1 MFVKKVV
8 KMRTEAK
15 KTGDEAKS
23 LTAKLFGNSSYGKT
37 GEAVSKY
44 RNTSIIFDDDEFVEK
59 KKSALFKSSNPV
71 ISEDNDQVAHEVS
84 MLSKKVDDN
93 KPVHV
98 AVTIL
103 QNAKLLFLR

>member
-1 MFVKKVV
+1 
-8 KMRTEAK
+8 MRTEAK

-44 RNTSIIFDDDEFVEK
+44 RDTSIIYDDDEFVAARR
-59 KKSALFKSSNPV
+59 SALYKSDSAV
-71 ISEDNDQVAHEVS
+71 MSEENEQVAHEVS
-84 MLSKKVDDN
+84 KMKNSVVDD

-98 AVTIL
+98 AVAIL

>member
-1 MFVKKVV
+1 
-8 KMRTEAK
+8 MRTEAK
-15 KTGDEAKS
+15 KTNDEAKS

-44 RNTSIIFDDDEFVEK
+44 RESSIVYDDDELVGA
-59 KKSALFKSSNPV
+59 KKSPLYKSDSTILN
-71 ISEDNDQVAHEVS
+71 EDNDQVAHEVS
-84 MLSKKVDDN
+84 KMKNSVVDD

-98 AVTIL
+98 AVNIL

>member
-1 MFVKKVV
+1 
-8 KMRTEAK
+8 MRTEAK

-44 RNTSIIFDDDEFVEK
+44 RETSIIYDDDEFVAARR
-59 KKSALFKSSNPV
+59 SALYKSDSAV
-71 ISEDNDQVAHEVS
+71 MSEENEQVAHEVS
-84 MLSKKVDDN
+84 KMKNSVVDD

-98 AVTIL
+98 AVAIL
-103 QNAKLLFLR
+103 QNAKLLFLRYV

>member
-1 MFVKKVV
+1 
-8 KMRTEAK
+8 MRTEAK

-44 RNTSIIFDDDEFVEK
+44 RETSIIYDDDEFVAARR
-59 KKSALFKSSNPV
+59 SALYKSDSAV
-71 ISEDNDQVAHEVS
+71 MSEENEQIAHEVS
-84 MLSKKVDDN
+84 KMKNSVVDD

-98 AVTIL
+98 AVAIL

>member
-1 MFVKKVV
+1 MKKVV
-8 KMRTEAK
+8 TMRTEAK

-44 RNTSIIFDDDEFVEK
+44 RDTSIIYDDDEFVAARR
-59 KKSALFKSSNPV
+59 SALYKSDSAV
-71 ISEDNDQVAHEVS
+71 MSEENEQIAHEVS
-84 MLSKKVDDN
+84 KMKNSVVDD

-98 AVTIL
+98 AVAIL

>member
-1 MFVKKVV
+1 
-8 KMRTEAK
+8 MRTEAK

-44 RNTSIIFDDDEFVEK
+44 RDTSIIYDDDEFVEARR
-59 KKSALFKSSNPV
+59 SALYKSDSAV
-71 ISEDNDQVAHEVS
+71 MSEENEQIAHEVS
-84 MLSKKVDDN
+84 KMKNSVVDD

-98 AVTIL
+98 AVAIL

>member
-1 MFVKKVV
+1 
-8 KMRTEAK
+8 MRTEAK

-44 RNTSIIFDDDEFVEK
+44 RETSIIYDDDEFVEARR
-59 KKSALFKSSNPV
+59 SALYKSDSAV
-71 ISEDNDQVAHEVS
+71 MSEENEQVAHEVS
-84 MLSKKVDDN
+84 KMKNSVVDD

-98 AVTIL
+98 AVAIL

>member
-1 MFVKKVV
+1 
-8 KMRTEAK
+8 MRTEAK

-44 RNTSIIFDDDEFVEK
+44 RETSIIYDDDEFVAARR
-59 KKSALFKSSNPV
+59 SALYKSDSAV
-71 ISEDNDQVAHEVS
+71 MSEENEQVAHEVS
-84 MLSKKVDDN
+84 KMKNSVVDD

-98 AVTIL
+98 AVAIL

>member
-1 MFVKKVV
+1 
-8 KMRTEAK
+8 MRTEAK

-44 RNTSIIFDDDEFVEK
+44 RDTYIIYDDDEFVEARR
-59 KKSALFKSSNPV
+59 SALYKSDSAV
-71 ISEDNDQVAHEVS
+71 MSEENEQVAHEVS
-84 MLSKKVDDN
+84 KMKNSVVDD

-98 AVTIL
+98 AVAIL

>member
-1 MFVKKVV
+1 
-8 KMRTEAK
+8 MRTEAK

-44 RNTSIIFDDDEFVEK
+44 RDTSIIYDDDEFVAARR
-59 KKSALFKSSNPV
+59 SALYKSDSAV
-71 ISEDNDQVAHEVS
+71 MSEENEQIAHEVS
-84 MLSKKVDDN
+84 KMKNSVVDD

-98 AVTIL
+98 AVAIL

>member
-1 MFVKKVV
+1 
-8 KMRTEAK
+8 MRTEAK

-44 RNTSIIFDDDEFVEK
+44 RETSIIFDDDDFVAAK
-59 KKSALFKSSNPV
+59 RSALFKSNNAI
-71 ISEDNDQVAHEVS
+71 ISENNEQVAHEI
-84 MLSKKVDDN
+84 SKLKCSVDDN

-103 QNAKLLFLR
+103 QNAKLLFLGSVVV

>member
-1 MFVKKVV
+1 
-8 KMRTEAK
+8 MRTEAK

-44 RNTSIIFDDDEFVEK
+44 RDTSIIYDDDEFVEARR
-59 KKSALFKSSNPV
+59 SALYKSDSAV
-71 ISEDNDQVAHEVS
+71 MSEENEQVAHEVS
-84 MLSKKVDDN
+84 KMKNSVVDD

-98 AVTIL
+98 AVAIL